1 MTLEE
6 WIELIESIIHE
17 REILGQFATGEWE
30 KKFQREQLK
39 INNDQLSMLKELQH
53 YRNENKVQAE
63 KKEENK
69 DGTRNN

>member
-53 YRNENKVQAE
+53 YRNENNGVSILK
-63 KKEENK
+63 KKEEK
-69 DGTRNN
+69 F

>member
-6 WIELIESIIHE
+6 WIEIIESIIHE

-39 INNDQLSMLKELQH
+39 INNDQLSMLRELQH
-53 YRNENKVQAE
+53 YRNENNGGNTN
-63 KKEENK
+63 EEM
-69 DGTRNN
+69 D